1 MGAATEPTIGA
12 TAPPGD
18 DMVRF
23 YLGEEPVL
31 RSVHSY
37 DVGDPAARAKDT
49 WVLR

>member
-1 MGAATEPTIGA
+1 MRRTWIGQVV
-12 TAPPGD
+12 D

-37 DVGDPAARAKDT
+37 DVGDPAARGKDT